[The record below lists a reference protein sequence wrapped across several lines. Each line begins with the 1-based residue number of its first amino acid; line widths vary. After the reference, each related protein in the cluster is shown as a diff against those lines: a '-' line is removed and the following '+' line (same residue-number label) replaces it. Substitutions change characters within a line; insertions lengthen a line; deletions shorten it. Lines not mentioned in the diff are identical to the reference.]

1 MLYLYGLWLGLES
14 VVRGHITR
22 EAMKNIIVPVNYWRT
37 LEFKVVLNE
46 LRPSHLD
53 TILDIGSPKLLSLY
67 LADKVGASV
76 FATDIENYFTHD
88 YEIFRSLRR
97 IPKERL
103 RIQTVDG
110 RKLQFSENS
119 FDKVFSISVLEHI
132 PEHGDIECVKEIAR
146 VLKPGGLCV
155 ITIPF
160 APVSRDEF
168 KDSKDFYWSGS
179 STSDAAAKR
188 VFFQRRYDENDIHE
202 RLAKPSG
209 LKLTNLLYLGETF
222 PFLRKRELSE
232 FLPPITGTIQPLMST
247 LFHTTP
253 SKTWRTL
260 KRPLGALI
268 VLSK

>member
-1 MLYLYGLWLGLES
+1 MLFTYGLWMGLES

-22 EAMKNIIVPVNYWRT
+22 EVVKNIIVPVNYWRT
-37 LEFKVVLNE
+37 LEFRIVLKE
-46 LRPSHLD
+46 LRPNQSD

-67 LADKVGASV
+67 LADKVGARV
-76 FATDIENYFTHD
+76 LATDIESYFIRD
-88 YEIFRSLRR
+88 YEVFRSFRH
-97 IPKERL
+97 IPEERL
-103 RIQTVDG
+103 QILRADG
-110 RKLQFSENS
+110 RELQFSENS

-155 ITIPF
+155 LTVPF

-179 STSDAAAKR
+179 STSDAVSQK

-209 LKLTNLLYLGETF
+209 LKLTKLLYLGETF

-247 LFHTTP
+247 LFHAAP